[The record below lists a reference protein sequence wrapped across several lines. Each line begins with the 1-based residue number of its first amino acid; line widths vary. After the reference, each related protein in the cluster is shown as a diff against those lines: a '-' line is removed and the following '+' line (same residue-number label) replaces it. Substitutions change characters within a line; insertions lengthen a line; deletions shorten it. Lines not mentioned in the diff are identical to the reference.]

1 MPAAI
6 YMLLIFLLSGR
17 SDLQGVPALV
27 SDKAAHFAA
36 YMVLG
41 VLLVRAIGGRGW
53 KRPGLP
59 VVLAAAA
66 IAAAYGAT
74 DELHQRFVPGRSSE
88 ALDLLADAAGGL
100 SGAGAVYAWGIITK
114 LFRPDPV

>member
-6 YMLLIFLLSGR
+6 YMVLIFVMSGR
-17 SDLQGVPALV
+17 TDLQEMPAAV
-27 SDKAAHFAA
+27 SDKAVHFAA

-41 VLLVRAIGGRGW
+41 ALLVRAMGGRGW

-66 IAAAYGAT
+66 VAAAYGAT
-74 DELHQRFVPGRSSE
+74 DELHQRFVPGRTSE
-88 ALDLLADAAGGL
+88 AFDLLADAAGGL
-100 SGAGAVYAWGIITK
+100 SGAGAVYAWGIITR
-114 LFRPDPV
+114 LFRPDPA